1 MKYELIQSLLNKAT
15 AKLKKRIQIHNTVVL
30 PANNHS
36 TEHRRP
42 ASIQHVVSEVVC
54 VSDVNPERK
63 NEKETQADD
72 RCNPVMSAAFSI
84 CQKKKLSRKL
94 RGNRHSLQRLT

>member
-1 MKYELIQSLLNKAT
+1 M
-15 AKLKKRIQIHNTVVL
+15 HDTVVL

-36 TEHRRP
+36 TEHRSP

-72 RCNPVMSAAFSI
+72 GCNPVMSAAFSI
-84 CQKKKLSRKL
+84 CQKKNKNK
-94 RGNRHSLQRLT
+94 QRIKG